1 MRDAAGAIADRTVNA
16 QTVGDCHLATGAIE
30 SRTDAFCIAMVTLGT
45 NTDDAT
51 ADGDSAAGGSVISA
65 ADACTEALTLGC
77 DSATRDADVAA
88 VILVTK
94 AIAYATASAADAS
107 SIGAA
112 RGINGAAGANS
123 DVAAMANA
131 SATNT
136 CTPYARSVASA
147 GCRHAGRA
155 ANCDASA

>member
-1 MRDAAGAIADRTVNA
+1 MRDDAGAIAVLAVIAQAWINGYRDAGATVA
-16 QTVGDCHLATGAIE
+16 
-30 SRTDAFCIAMVTLGT
+30 RTDAFGIAIVTLGA
-45 NTDDAT
+45 DAGDAT

-77 DSATRDADVAA
+77 DSAARDADVAA
-88 VILVTK
+88 VILVTM
-94 AIAYATASAADAS
+94 AMVYATASTADAS
-107 SIGAA
+107 SICAA
-112 RGINGAAGANS
+112 RGRDGAAGANS

-136 CTPYARSVASA
+136 CTPHARYVAGA